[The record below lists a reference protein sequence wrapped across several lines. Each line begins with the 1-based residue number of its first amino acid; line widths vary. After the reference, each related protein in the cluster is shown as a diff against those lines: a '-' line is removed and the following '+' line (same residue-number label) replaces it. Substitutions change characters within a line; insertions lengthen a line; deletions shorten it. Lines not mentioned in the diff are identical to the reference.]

1 MSDVEL
7 QETRALY
14 AQKMAEFDSRWRTLE
29 VGQAEVKQNLIKF
42 NNFVR
47 EKQGKVEGGMER
59 MKVELAQ
66 QKKRDVQLSDLQR
79 EIKTLMEAK
88 KLLGKS
94 VKKRKIFSD
103 YLGKVVQLEAESY
116 PNIRAL
122 MERCQALVCTR

>member
-1 MSDVEL
+1 M
-7 QETRALY
+7 Y

-29 VGQAEVKQNLIKF
+29 AGQAEVKQNLIKF

-59 MKVELAQ
+59 MKVELVQ
-66 QKKRDVQLSDLQR
+66 QKKRDVQLNDLHR

-94 VKKRKIFSD
+94 VKKRKID
-103 YLGKVVQLEAESY
+103 CEK
-116 PNIRAL
+116 
-122 MERCQALVCTR
+122 